1 MLRGNRAL
9 VAVIIVAAQMA
20 VFFFFSALSIVIPV
34 ISSEVCSAMLQS
46 WACPLPDCVSGG

>member
-1 MLRGNRAL
+1 VLRGNRAL